1 MIIKSM
7 PRKNG
12 SYRSFQQL
20 YDYITRDDG
29 CDQRFNFTHNF
40 FTDDRD
46 SILKEF
52 TRNAEFIPKRKN
64 GNYLYHEILS
74 FTRSSQLSQTQQLE
88 VIRKVALRYVQE
100 RARGCLA
107 FGGVHTD
114 KDNQLHA
121 HLIISA
127 NQLDQT

>member
-29 CDQRFNFTHNF
+29 CDKRFNFSHNF
-40 FTDDRD
+40 FADDRD
-46 SILKEF
+46 SILNEF
-52 TRNAEFIPKRKN
+52 VRNAGYIPKRKN

-74 FTRSSQLSQTQQLE
+74 FTRSSRLSEFEQLE
-88 VIRKVALRYVQE
+88 IIRKVAIRYVQD
-100 RARGCLA
+100 LS
-107 FGGVHTD
+107 
-114 KDNQLHA
+114 
-121 HLIISA
+121 LIHI
-127 NQLDQT
+127 